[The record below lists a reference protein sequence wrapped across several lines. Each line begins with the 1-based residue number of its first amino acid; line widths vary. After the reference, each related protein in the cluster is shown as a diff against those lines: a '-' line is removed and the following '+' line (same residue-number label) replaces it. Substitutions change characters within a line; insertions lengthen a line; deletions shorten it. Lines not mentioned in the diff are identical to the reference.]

1 MNEEYEKAR
10 FAKGEYEEYRDFSKS
25 HQLISIILRGM
36 VSLFH
41 TLKSTKIQI
50 SKIQQSLKCDEGR
63 QEF

>member
-25 HQLISIILRGM
+25 QFSP
-36 VSLFH
+36 VNFH
-41 TLKSTKIQI
+41 YFTWYGVVVSTKIQI